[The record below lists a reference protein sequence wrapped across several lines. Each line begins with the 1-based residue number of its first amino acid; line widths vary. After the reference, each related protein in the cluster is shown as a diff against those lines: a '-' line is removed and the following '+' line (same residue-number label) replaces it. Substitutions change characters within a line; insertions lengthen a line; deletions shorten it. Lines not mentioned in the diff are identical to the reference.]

1 MSHLRSLFFCP
12 LTKRWFVTVILIV
25 MIPACGDFISRRD
38 GPPSR
43 FIDVSRIPNAI
54 PKIEPRSKSGN
65 ASSYVVMGK
74 RYYVMGTSRGY
85 DKTGVAS
92 WYGKLF
98 HGRRTSN
105 GEIFDMYAM
114 TAAHTTLPLPTY
126 VEVTN
131 LSNRQKIIVRINDR
145 GPFHGNR
152 IIDLSYVAAKKLG
165 IVATGTARV
174 RIRAIGQQA
183 RDAKGKNM
191 QASLGGSMAKIKQ
204 RYFDAPAFYLQIGA
218 FTQRNN
224 AQRLVS
230 KLLSIVSDPVY
241 IQAAPSELGVVHRV
255 WIGPFDSRFGV
266 EKLEIRLTHDGI
278 KDTRIV
284 AK

>member
-25 MIPACGDFISRRD
+25 MIPACGNFVSRRD

-43 FIDVSRIPNAI
+43 DIDVSRIPNAI

-65 ASSYVVMGK
+65 ASSYVVFGK
-74 RYYVMGTSRGY
+74 RYYVMGTSQGY
-85 DKTGVAS
+85 DKTGIAS

-98 HGRRTSN
+98 HGRKTSN

-114 TAAHTTLPLPTY
+114 TAAHTSLPLPTY

-131 LSNRQKIIVRINDR
+131 LSNQKKIIVRVNDR

-152 IIDLSYVAAKKLG
+152 LIDLSYVAAKKLG
-165 IVATGTARV
+165 IVATGTAQV
-174 RIRAIGQQA
+174 RIRAIGRQA
-183 RDAKGKNM
+183 LNPGKKVV
-191 QASLGGSMAKIKQ
+191 ASLDRSMAKINQ
-204 RYFDAPAFYLQIGA
+204 REFVDSAFYLQIGA
-218 FTQRNN
+218 FRQRNN

-241 IQAAPSELGVVHRV
+241 IQAAPSKLGVVHRV